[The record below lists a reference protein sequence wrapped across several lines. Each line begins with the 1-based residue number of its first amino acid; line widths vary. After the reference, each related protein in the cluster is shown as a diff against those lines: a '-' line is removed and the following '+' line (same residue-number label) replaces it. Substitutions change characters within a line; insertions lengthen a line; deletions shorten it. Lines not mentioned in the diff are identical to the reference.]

1 MKMPGR
7 YKRRNMTLVEVI
19 VIVFICLFVTAV
31 VIPAGNKS
39 SSIAFRTVCA
49 DNLSGLGKAMLIY
62 ANDYDDEFPRAGG
75 RSTVW
80 SSQIPNWMAENRYEA
95 YGIDGRGEGGEATIS
110 SSLYLLV
117 KYAEVAPKSFICPG
131 DEGTTE
137 FRLADYE
144 VAGKDLNELWDF
156 GPEPYNHCSYAYHMP
171 YGLHALNVS
180 REPGLAVLA
189 DRNPWMDSPAGAAK
203 DFRLFNPEG
212 PREAVKAG
220 NAIAHEE
227 EGQNVLFLDSHVS
240 FETSSFCGINDDNIY
255 TFWDGGDIRVGGT
268 PTLGISESQ
277 DIWDSLLVHD
287 PAPPR
292 QVIVTKQPEEVNS
305 VDLERTSVVA
315 TLDSPI
321 PEHHN
326 VIWCSAFQ
334 IAWDGLEENI
344 IGEPIQVLGAEELA
358 ARLNEAEV
366 PETDIEEESFY
377 AAAGFVGDGI
387 LGQIQEEMANRFSSE
402 TSPVFDESYDTM
414 LDAAVLYSYLNVN
427 SEFDY
432 PFYVNDNAFTFED
445 SNGVYTDVTSFC
457 TYLDEWNSD
466 AELVHEQVDVL
477 YYKRGGLSLGEA
489 EFAIDLCKNSG
500 PYQIVLARVP
510 QCGTLGETVAFV
522 EEKIAEFKN
531 YPEYEELHVFR
542 PPDLILGDSLR
553 VPDILYKLTHNFA
566 ELEDKLLANPQWQ
579 DYSIVE
585 ARQVVN
591 FASGRIGVVLTSQAA
606 SGVVRPILPRN
617 FHFDKPF
624 LVYVKKRQE
633 EANPFFVM
641 WVDNAE
647 LMKEFSAENDE

>member
-1 MKMPGR
+1 
-7 YKRRNMTLVEVI
+7 MTRIEVI
-19 VIVFICLFVTAV
+19 VVVFLCLFVTAV

-39 SSIAFRTVCA
+39 DSIAFRIVCGT
-49 DNLSGLGKAMLIY
+49 NLSGLGKAMLIY
-62 ANDYDDEFPRAGG
+62 SNDYDDEFPRAGG
-75 RSTVW
+75 RSSVW

-95 YGIDGRGEGGEATIS
+95 YGIDRNGGGGEATIS

-117 KYAEVAPKSFICPG
+117 KYAEVTPRSFICPG

-137 FRLADYE
+137 FNLADYE
-144 VAGKDLNELWDF
+144 VVGKDLNELWDF

-171 YGLHALNVS
+171 YGVYALTTS

-203 DFRLFNPEG
+203 DFFRLINPEG
-212 PREAVKAG
+212 DRENVEAC
-220 NAIAHEE
+220 NAIAHDEK
-227 EGQNVLFLDSHVS
+227 GQNVLFMDSHVS

-268 PTLGISESQ
+268 PTVGISESQ
-277 DIWDSLLVHD
+277 DALDSLLVHD
-287 PAPPR
+287 PPPPR
-292 QVIVTKQPEEVNS
+292 QTIVTKQPEEVNS

-315 TLDSPI
+315 TLDSPM
-321 PEHHN
+321 PEHRN
-326 VIWCSAFQ
+326 VIWCSVFQ
-334 IAWDGLEENI
+334 IAWDGLKENI
-344 IGEPIQVLGAEELA
+344 IGEPVQVLGAEELA
-358 ARLNEAEV
+358 ARLNDVEV
-366 PETDIEEESFY
+366 SETDIEEESFY

-387 LGQIQEEMANRFSSE
+387 LGKIQEEMANRFSSE
-402 TSPVFDESYDTM
+402 TSPVFDESYSTM
-414 LDAAVLYSYLNVN
+414 SNAAVLYSYLDVDI
-427 SEFDY
+427 EFNY
-432 PFYVNDNAFTFED
+432 PFYVNNDAFAFED
-445 SNGVYTDVTSFC
+445 SSGIYTEVTSFC

-466 AELVHEQVDVL
+466 AELVHQQVDVL

-489 EFAIDLCKNSG
+489 EFAIDLCKNSS
-500 PYQIVLARVP
+500 PYQVILARIP
-510 QCGTLGETVAFV
+510 QCGTLGETVVFV
-522 EEKIAEFKN
+522 EEKMAAFRN
-531 YPEYEELHVFR
+531 YQEYEELRVLR

-579 DYSIVE
+579 DYSIIE

-591 FASGRIGVVLTSQAA
+591 FATGRTGVVPTSQAA

-633 EANPFFVM
+633 GANPFFVM